1 MYAPRHM
8 DDLLG
13 YIWWL
18 SLIILTGYCLFV
30 FRIRIR
36 RPSGMSPDHFPSV
49 SIVIA
54 VKNGYDFLTQ
64 NLPVIVKQ
72 TYPEFEIILVDDHSD
87 PEEAKKTE
95 AMVFHLPGV
104 FLFHSDRPPGK
115 KNALALGIEKAKY
128 DLILCTDADC
138 RPAGPRWIEMMVA
151 HQDNGSIVLGY
162 SPHAEAPG
170 ILNAFIRFETIMTG
184 MQYLSWGSLG
194 RPYMGVGR
202 NLLYPRALFQQVQQK
217 QKGQSMPY
225 GDDDLLVQAARSHS
239 ASRISLHPDTFVY
252 TLPASSWG
260 QWIKQKHRHMSAG
273 RFYGWGSWWQ
283 PGMFGAA
290 LIFHWTLLT
299 PLLLFSFNGWI
310 MAAGCVGLLIRWWI
324 YSRWAVQLWDTK
336 AVKLYPVYE
345 IGYTCYILL
354 MGMMTLMKRKSTW
367 N

>member
-1 MYAPRHM
+1 M

-13 YIWWL
+13 YTWWL
-18 SLIILTGYCLFV
+18 SLIILTGYTIFV
-30 FRIRIR
+30 FRIRIQ
-36 RPSGMSPDHFPSV
+36 RPSRMSPDHLPPV

-87 PEEAKKTE
+87 PEETRKLE
-95 AMVFHLPGV
+95 AMVFHIPDV

-115 KNALALGIEKAKY
+115 KHALALGIEKAKH

-151 HQDNGSIVLGY
+151 QQDSGNMVLGY
-162 SPHAEAPG
+162 SPYMEMPG
-170 ILNAFIRFETIMTG
+170 MLNAFIRFETIMTG
-184 MQYLSWGSLG
+184 IQYLSWGSLG

-202 NLLYPRALFQQVQQK
+202 NLLYPKALFQQVRPN
-217 QKGQSMPY
+217 QKGQSVAY
-225 GDDDLLVQAARSHS
+225 GDDDLFVQAARSRS
-239 ASRISLHPDTFVY
+239 AARISLHPDTFVY
-252 TLPASSWG
+252 SLPASTWW

-273 RFYGWGSWWQ
+273 RFYGWSTWWQ
-283 PGMFGAA
+283 PGLFGAA
-290 LIFHWTLLT
+290 LIFHWTMLI
-299 PLLLFSFNGWI
+299 PLLLISWNGWVI
-310 MAAGCVGLLIRWWI
+310 AGCCLGLLIRWWI

-336 AVKLYPVYE
+336 AVKTYPLYE
-345 IGYTCYILL
+345 IGYTVYIFL
-354 MGMMTLMKRKSTW
+354 MGMMTIMKRKNTW